1 MRSFVP
7 AVVARADVAAPPSGP
22 ESGRAEEGGTLPP
35 SSSPPS
41 LRPPRSSPSLRPAGN
56 SVQPRCARA
65 SRPREYERSC
75 ATQRIRK
82 IFPRGA
88 ARGRIRPPACGRRGG
103 GGGARI
109 LFAGPRRA
117 ALHAHHA
124 HHAHH
129 GGPPLEGLPSFGC
142 RKGSLLRLPAKGPTA
157 MFNMAIS
164 YALTSG
170 HEGDNAV
177 APPGGVLPLLLALLL

>member
-88 ARGRIRPPACGRRGG
+88 ARGRIRPPAWGRRGG
-103 GGGARI
+103 GGGRADSI
-109 LFAGPRRA
+109 RRA
-117 ALHAHHA
+117 AA
-124 HHAHH
+124 
-129 GGPPLEGLPSFGC
+129 GGPPCPSCPSCPSWRPSIGGPALIWMSEGEPLAAA
-142 RKGSLLRLPAKGPTA
+142 RERAH
-157 MFNMAIS
+157 
-164 YALTSG
+164 G
-170 HEGDNAV
+170 HVQHGHKLCPNQWSRR
-177 APPGGVLPLLLALLL
+177 G

>member
-103 GGGARI
+103 GGGARGFYSPGRGGRPSMPI
-109 LFAGPRRA
+109 MPIMPIMEALHWRACPHLDVGRGASCGCPRKGPR
-117 ALHAHHA
+117 
-124 HHAHH
+124 
-129 GGPPLEGLPSFGC
+129 PCSTWP
-142 RKGSLLRLPAKGPTA
+142 
-157 MFNMAIS
+157 
-164 YALTSG
+164 
-170 HEGDNAV
+170 
-177 APPGGVLPLLLALLL
+177 